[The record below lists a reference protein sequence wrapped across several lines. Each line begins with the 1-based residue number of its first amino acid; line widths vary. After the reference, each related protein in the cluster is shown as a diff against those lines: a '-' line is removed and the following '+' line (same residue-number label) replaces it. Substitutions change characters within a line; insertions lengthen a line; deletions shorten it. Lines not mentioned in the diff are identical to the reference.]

1 MRPVVALLLTAVL
14 VLSGCGRLIGSGGQP
29 VPGPT
34 PSGTPTGIGTPIPA
48 GPDQGPDAVDD
59 PVTEGPDVTG

>member
-1 MRPVVALLLTAVL
+1 VRLLVALLLTAVL
-14 VLSGCGRLIGSGGQP
+14 LLSGCGRLLGSGGQP

-34 PSGTPTGIGTPIPA
+34 PSGTPTGIGTGIPA
-48 GPDQGPDAVDD
+48 GPDEGSDDLDD